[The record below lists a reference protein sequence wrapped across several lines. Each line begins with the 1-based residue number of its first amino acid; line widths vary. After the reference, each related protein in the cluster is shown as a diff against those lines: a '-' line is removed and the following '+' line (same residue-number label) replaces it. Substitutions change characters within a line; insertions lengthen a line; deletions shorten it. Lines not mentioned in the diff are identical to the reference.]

1 MAEWFRVFAILAEGL
16 GLIPNSHVRPF
27 TGTLNSSTRGFGAS

>member
-1 MAEWFRVFAILAEGL
+1 MAEWLRVFAILVEGL

-27 TGTLNSSTRGFGAS
+27 TATLNSSTRGFGAS